1 MQYNPKDSTA
11 PRTASSRFSTAGF
24 DCELPDGARDEL
36 VAPRRPRILG
46 RPVKASHGL
55 RRLVLALLVLV
66 VLAAIVVIAF
76 WSWQRSLPHP
86 APVAPNAPA
95 VSFYNPTPTSI
106 PRDRIEPA
114 SLAAWR
120 LLMEQLISSAN
131 PAIVFIGFLQTM
143 QTMQTMQALPERPL
157 SQPRS
162 EPQISNRAKSNEA
175 KRRSS
180 FVKRDL

>member
-1 MQYNPKDSTA
+1 LA
-11 PRTASSRFSTAGF
+11 AFASSPCTGSAKRAGGEF
-24 DCELPDGARDEL
+24 L
-36 VAPRRPRILG
+36 
-46 RPVKASHGL
+46 H
-55 RRLVLALLVLV
+55 
-66 VLAAIVVIAF
+66 
-76 WSWQRSLPHP
+76 PHANQHP
-86 APVAPNAPA
+86 
-95 VSFYNPTPTSI
+95 S
-106 PRDRIEPA
+106 RRIEPA

-120 LLMEQLISSAN
+120 LLTEQLISSAD
-131 PAIVFIGFLQTM
+131 PAIVFIGFL

>member
-1 MQYNPKDSTA
+1 MAQTTQPGGVH
-11 PRTASSRFSTAGF
+11 RAGF
-24 DCELPDGARDEL
+24 ESVLPPEVLDEL
-36 VAPRRPRILG
+36 VPPRRPRILG

-86 APVAPNAPA
+86 APVVPNAPA

-143 QTMQTMQALPERPL
+143 QTMQALPERPL

>member
-1 MQYNPKDSTA
+1 
-11 PRTASSRFSTAGF
+11 
-24 DCELPDGARDEL
+24 
-36 VAPRRPRILG
+36 
-46 RPVKASHGL
+46 
-55 RRLVLALLVLV
+55 
-66 VLAAIVVIAF
+66 
-76 WSWQRSLPHP
+76 
-86 APVAPNAPA
+86 
-95 VSFYNPTPTSI
+95 
-106 PRDRIEPA
+106 
-114 SLAAWR
+114 
-120 LLMEQLISSAN
+120 MEQLISSAN